1 MENGGGLGRSG
12 REMVLNFTQ
21 VEFIEKT
28 KWAEDD
34 RWLREMGRERDL
46 NKN

>member
-1 MENGGGLGRSG
+1 MF
-12 REMVLNFTQ
+12 LNFMP

-34 RWLREMGRERDL
+34 YWWLGGGGG
-46 NKN
+46 NGI